1 MSIVN
6 EEGLDV
12 KKKHIVIA
20 MMAFIILLSV
30 AYLQWGRK
38 ERVVNSFST
47 ASDTSYTQEFS
58 VIANTLFLNKNEYAK
73 RFNCQKPFIMAF
85 KIFVFPMM
93 SAFQSKITNLRF
105 TKNRSLYHH
114 GRENFRVI
122 YSQEG
127 NYKIEE

>member
-73 RFNCQKPFIMAF
+73 DLIAKTLHNGFQNIRFSYDVGFPEQIQSTFTKTDLSITMEE
-85 KIFVFPMM
+85 KIFE
-93 SAFQSKITNLRF
+93 SYIHKKGIIR
-105 TKNRSLYHH
+105 
-114 GRENFRVI
+114 
-122 YSQEG
+122 
-127 NYKIEE
+127 

>member
-58 VIANTLFLNKNEYAK
+58 VLANTLFLNKNEYAK
-73 RFNCQKPFIMAF
+73 DNGFQNIRFSYD
-85 KIFVFPMM
+85 VGFPE
-93 SAFQSKITNLRF
+93 QITIYVY
-105 TKNRSLYHH
+105 KNRSLYHH

-122 YSQEG
+122 YSQKG

>member
-38 ERVVNSFST
+38 ERCLLYT
-47 ASDTSYTQEFS
+47 SD
-58 VIANTLFLNKNEYAK
+58 AADD
-73 RFNCQKPFIMAF
+73 
-85 KIFVFPMM
+85 
-93 SAFQSKITNLRF
+93 
-105 TKNRSLYHH
+105 
-114 GRENFRVI
+114 
-122 YSQEG
+122 
-127 NYKIEE
+127 

>member
-47 ASDTSYTQEFS
+47 ASDTSYTQEF
-58 VIANTLFLNKNEYAK
+58 
-73 RFNCQKPFIMAF
+73 
-85 KIFVFPMM
+85 
-93 SAFQSKITNLRF
+93 
-105 TKNRSLYHH
+105 
-114 GRENFRVI
+114 
-122 YSQEG
+122 
-127 NYKIEE
+127 

>member
-58 VIANTLFLNKNEYAK
+58 VIANTLFLNKNE
-73 RFNCQKPFIMAF
+73 
-85 KIFVFPMM
+85 
-93 SAFQSKITNLRF
+93 
-105 TKNRSLYHH
+105 
-114 GRENFRVI
+114 
-122 YSQEG
+122 
-127 NYKIEE
+127 

>member
-73 RFNCQKPFIMAF
+73 DLIA
-85 KIFVFPMM
+85 IYVY
-93 SAFQSKITNLRF
+93 
-105 TKNRSLYHH
+105 KNRSLYHH

>member
-38 ERVVNSFST
+38 ERVVNSFS
-47 ASDTSYTQEFS
+47 

-73 RFNCQKPFIMAF
+73 DLIAKTLHNGFRNIRFSYD
-85 KIFVFPMM
+85 VGFPE
-93 SAFQSKITNLRF
+93 QITIYVY
-105 TKNRSLYHH
+105 KNRSLYHH

>member
-73 RFNCQKPFIMAF
+73 DLIAKTLHNGFQNIRFSYD
-85 KIFVFPMM
+85 VGFPD
-93 SAFQSKITNLRF
+93 QITIYVY
-105 TKNRSLYHH
+105 KNRSLYHH